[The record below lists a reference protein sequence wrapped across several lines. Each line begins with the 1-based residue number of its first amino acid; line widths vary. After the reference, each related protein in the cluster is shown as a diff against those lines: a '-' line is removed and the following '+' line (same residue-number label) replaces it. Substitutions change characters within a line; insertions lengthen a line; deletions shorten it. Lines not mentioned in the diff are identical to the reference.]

1 MGSNKSRDQKEIVMI
16 KAYNESEVI
25 SRLQHPD
32 TCRQAFEQLVRQ
44 YSTPLYWQI
53 RRMVLNHDDA
63 DDLLQNTFIKAWT
76 GLQNFR
82 GDSSLSTWLYRIA
95 MNECLNFLTRR
106 REMLSMDDEEVQRV
120 VMNRLD
126 EDPWFDGDQAERALQ
141 QAILTLPEKQ
151 RMVFNLRYFD
161 EMGYEEMSRVLDT
174 SVGAL
179 KASYHHAVKKI
190 EQFVG
195 ELDTTD

>member
-1 MGSNKSRDQKEIVMI
+1 MKPS
-16 KAYNESEVI
+16 YNESALI
-25 SRLQHPD
+25 SQLQHPD
-32 TCRQAFEQLVRQ
+32 TCRQAFEQLVRH
-44 YSTPLYWQI
+44 YSQPLYWQI

-76 GLQNFR
+76 GLQQFR
-82 GDSSLSTWLYRIA
+82 GESSLSTWLYRIA

-106 REMLSMDDEEVQRV
+106 REMLSMDDDEVQRI
-120 VMNRLD
+120 VMNQLD

-190 EQFVG
+190 EQYVG